1 MSAGLRRSFSSL
13 SVPNYRRYFAGQ
25 VVSVSGNWMQM
36 VAEGWLVLSLTSS
49 GVAVGI
55 ATASQFVPLLFF
67 GAVGGLFADRFNKRK
82 LLMCTQAAMA
92 VPALFLL
99 GVTAAGVVTP
109 LMVYA
114 TAFSRGAVNALD
126 NPARQSFAMEMV
138 GADRI
143 VNAVSLNSVIIHTSR
158 IVGPAIAGGVIAIW
172 GVAPCF
178 GVNALSFVAMLVALA
193 GMNPRELRVPK
204 PVAHVPGAIRAGL
217 RYVKG
222 NRELWIPLLLMAIVG
237 TFSFN
242 FQVVLPLIARFSFG
256 GNATTYAIL
265 LSAMAV
271 GSVTG
276 ALVNGARGQT
286 SPRIIGVSAAIF
298 GTFGL
303 LAALAP
309 SLPVEIILLV
319 PLGMASVTF
328 AASVNSH
335 LQLAVD
341 PLMRGRV
348 MALYSV
354 VFLGSTPIGAPIAGW
369 LSEAIGP
376 RAGLVLAGT
385 AALAA
390 AAVAHFAFRRSG
402 MGEAAAAEPALE
414 APAGE
419 LGVRSAGELHRER
432 ARNRVRR
439 GELGGAREERAGR
452 RVERRGGQVPAV
464 GEERTIGEQAVEALH
479 KEVVMDLQPAGR

>member
-1 MSAGLRRSFSSL
+1 MTAGLRRSFSSL
-13 SVPNYRRYFAGQ
+13 SVPNYRRYFTGQ

-55 ATASQFVPLLFF
+55 ATAAQFLPLLFF
-67 GAVGGLFADRFNKRK
+67 GALGGLFADRYDKRK

-92 VPALFLL
+92 MPALFLL

-114 TAFSRGAVNALD
+114 TAFTRGAINALD

-138 GADRI
+138 GPERI

-158 IVGPAIAGGVIAIW
+158 IVGPALAGVIIAIW

-178 GVNALSFVAMLVALA
+178 GINALSFVAMLVALA
-193 GMNPRELRVPK
+193 SMAPAELRTPATATHK
-204 PVAHVPGAIRAGL
+204 PGALRAGL
-217 RYVKG
+217 RYVAA
-222 NRELWIPLLLMAIVG
+222 NRELSVPLLLMAIVG
-237 TFSFN
+237 TLSFN
-242 FQVVLPLIARFSFG
+242 FQVVLPLMARFSFG
-256 GNATTYAIL
+256 GDATTYAIL

-276 ALVNGARGQT
+276 ALVNGARGRT
-286 SPRIIGVSAAIF
+286 SPRLIGRSAAAF
-298 GTFGL
+298 GVLG
-303 LAALAP
+303 LAAAAAP
-309 SLPVEIILLV
+309 TLPLEILV
-319 PLGMASVTF
+319 LIPLGMASVTF

-335 LQLAVD
+335 LQLSVD

-354 VFLGSTPIGAPIAGW
+354 VFLGSTPIGAPVAGW
-369 LSEAIGP
+369 LAEGFGP
-376 RAGLVLAGT
+376 RAGLLLAGA

-390 AAVAHFAFRRSG
+390 AVVARLAFA
-402 MGEAAAAEPALE
+402 
-414 APAGE
+414 
-419 LGVRSAGELHRER
+419 RSAGVVAVSEPGLEPISGEPHVRASEGRHGER
-432 ARNRVRR
+432 ARSRVR
-439 GELGGAREERAGR
+439 GHEVPGAMER
-452 RVERRGGQVPAV
+452 RVRGGV
-464 GEERTIGEQAVEALH
+464 
-479 KEVVMDLQPAGR
+479 

>member
-1 MSAGLRRSFSSL
+1 VSAGLRRSFSSL

-67 GAVGGLFADRFNKRK
+67 GALGGLFADRYDKRK

-99 GVTAAGVVTP
+99 GVTAAGIVTP

-114 TAFSRGAVNALD
+114 TAFTRGAVNALD
-126 NPARQSFAMEMV
+126 NPARQSFVIEMV
-138 GADRI
+138 GADRV

-158 IVGPAIAGGVIAIW
+158 IVGPALAGVVIAIW

-178 GVNALSFVAMLVALA
+178 GINALSFVAMLVALA
-193 GMNPRELRVPK
+193 GMSSAQLRRPKLVTHERGAFRE
-204 PVAHVPGAIRAGL
+204 GL
-217 RYVKG
+217 RYVAR
-222 NRELWIPLLLMAIVG
+222 NRELSIPLLLMAIVG
-237 TFSFN
+237 TLSFN
-242 FQVVLPLIARFSFG
+242 FQVVLPLMARFSFG
-256 GNATTYAIL
+256 GDATTYAIL

-276 ALVNGARGQT
+276 ALVNGARGRT
-286 SPRIIGVSAAIF
+286 NTGLITLSAAAF
-298 GTFGL
+298 GVFGL
-303 LAALAP
+303 VAAAAP
-309 SLPVEIILLV
+309 TLPVEILALV

-335 LQLAVD
+335 LQLSVD

-369 LSEAIGP
+369 LSETVGA
-376 RAGLVLAGT
+376 RAGLVLAGV

-390 AAVAHFAFRRSG
+390 AVIARVAFS
-402 MGEAAAAEPALE
+402 
-414 APAGE
+414 
-419 LGVRSAGELHRER
+419 RSAGRVEAPPQLPGPKLRPELRARER
-432 ARNRVRR
+432 DASRAGEVHRQIARERVRLREVGGTHER
-439 GELGGAREERAGR
+439 GASRS
-452 RVERRGGQVPAV
+452 VQRGGREVLRV
-464 GEERTIGEQAVEALH
+464 GEPAARQAVEDRA
-479 KEVVMDLQPAGR
+479 KDEQAASA